1 MYGNSE
7 TVWIGEEPTGGIFS
21 GVTTAFIV
29 LLVIAI
35 IAVII
40 LLCTLKVVRQ
50 QTVYI
55 IETLGKY
62 SHTWEAGLHFKIPL
76 IQTIAAKV
84 SLKEQVADFPPQ
96 AVITSDNVMLTINSV
111 VYFRIIDPYK
121 KYLWGRKLFSSN

>member
-1 MYGNSE
+1 M
-7 TVWIGEEPTGGIFS
+7 WIEEPTGGIFS
-21 GVTTAFIV
+21 GMTTAFIV

-121 KYLWGRKLFSSN
+121 KLMG